1 MSIELNISGMSCTH
15 CERAVQ
21 QALASVP
28 GVENVAVDQAT
39 GRASVEG
46 NPDTQALLAAVA
58 AEGYEAA
65 LASPAA

>member
-1 MSIELNISGMSCTH
+1 MSIELEVNGMSCTH

-21 QALASVP
+21 QALAGVP
-28 GVENVAVDQAT
+28 GVEAVTVDQAA

-46 NPDTQALLAAVA
+46 NPDTEALLAAVA

-65 LASPAA
+65 LTTTAA